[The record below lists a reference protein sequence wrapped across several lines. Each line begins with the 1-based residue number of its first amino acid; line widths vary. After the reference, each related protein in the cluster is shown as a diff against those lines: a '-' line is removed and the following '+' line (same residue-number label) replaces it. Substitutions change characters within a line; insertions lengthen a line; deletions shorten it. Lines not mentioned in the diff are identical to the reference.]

1 MLVSQKHQ
9 RSNNWT
15 IRWASFSIC
24 TALLVTGC
32 SEPTETATKP
42 KPKSIIGQKT
52 QDIGEAEEGV
62 EEAEMTAKPGLLTS
76 MSAYGPAVGKIAKM
90 QVQQAINLFNAEHDR
105 YPKDHAEF
113 MAEIVKKNNLQLPV
127 LPGKRRYQYDVKNHQ
142 LIIVEKAEDVQQA
155 ED

>member
-1 MLVSQKHQ
+1 MFISQK
-9 RSNNWT
+9 RRGSINLP
-15 IRWASFSIC
+15 IRWVSFSIC
-24 TALLVTGC
+24 MAMLVTGC
-32 SEPTETATKP
+32 SEPTGTATKP
-42 KPKSIIGQKT
+42 NPDKPKSIIGQKT
-52 QDIGEAEEGV
+52 QDIGEAVEGV
-62 EEAEMTAKPGLLTS
+62 EEAEMAAKPGLLTS

-142 LIIVEKAEDVQQA
+142 LIIVDKAE
-155 ED
+155 E